1 MPESLGWI
9 MGAGENIVIELEEKR
24 SRKCIQP
31 RSFGFSVSFQDGS
44 GSEVFRFVFFFFS
57 MGD

>member
-9 MGAGENIVIELEEKR
+9 MVAGENIVIELEEKR

-31 RSFGFSVSFQDGS
+31 SGERSRAHDDDPHVA
-44 GSEVFRFVFFFFS
+44 RR
-57 MGD
+57 